1 MTAMKHTLT
10 LLTTLLLLSLTALHG
25 ADAPATPATCEPNII
40 VILTDDH
47 GWADL
52 GAQGVDKQIRTP
64 NVDQLARD
72 GVRFT
77 RGYVTAPQCTPSR
90 AGLISGRYQNKFG
103 VEQNFDRMPSEVI
116 TLPERLKTS
125 GYVTGIINPAIR

>member
-1 MTAMKHTLT
+1 MNRLTAIIAAGW
-10 LLTTLLLLSLTALHG
+10 LLLAGTGFS
-25 ADAPATPATCEPNII
+25 ADKPNII

-52 GAQGVDKQIRTP
+52 GAQGVDKNIRTP

-72 GVRFT
+72 GVCFQ

-90 AGLISGRYQNKFG
+90 AGLISGQYQNKFG
-103 VEQNFDRMPSEVI
+103 VEQNFDVMPSEV
-116 TLPERLKTS
+116 
-125 GYVTGIINPAIR
+125 VT